1 MNILKGNIA
10 NVTSKDIISLVEIDT
25 QCGIFTSLIFET
37 PETASYLKKGKE
49 VMLLFKEAEV
59 GLAKNTNGD
68 STSYLNS
75 IRGVVRNITKGS
87 ILAEVAVSTGNAII
101 KSIVPI
107 KSIDKMHLKDGDDV
121 HVVITPNEISLEIP

>member
-1 MNILKGNIA
+1 VRYEYIKGSIA
-10 NVTSKDIISLVEIDT
+10 NVTSQDIISLVEIDT
-25 QCGIFTSLIFET
+25 QCGVFTSLIFET

-59 GLAKNTNGD
+59 GLAKGTTGECI
-68 STSYLNS
+68 SYLNS

-107 KSIDKMHLKDGDDV
+107 NH
-121 HVVITPNEISLEIP
+121 